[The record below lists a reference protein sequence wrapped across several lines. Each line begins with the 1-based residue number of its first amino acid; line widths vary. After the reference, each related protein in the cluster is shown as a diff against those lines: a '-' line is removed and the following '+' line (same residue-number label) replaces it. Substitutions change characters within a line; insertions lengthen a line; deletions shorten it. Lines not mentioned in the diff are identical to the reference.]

1 MDANY
6 LALEKNEEKE
16 SSTAGFEPAQAMPN
30 RFRVCLLNH
39 SDISTSGKGTGGD
52 IVVTAAVG
60 TFSSEGGRNGRNEAA
75 ATASKMFGS
84 NGNSNDSSE
93 DNKGRVDEGDC
104 SFKGRRFWHS

>member
-1 MDANY
+1 
-6 LALEKNEEKE
+6 
-16 SSTAGFEPAQAMPN
+16 MPN

-39 SDISTSGKGTGGD
+39 SDISTFDS
-52 IVVTAAVG
+52 